1 MSEID
6 LAARYRRQVFLK
18 YAKPVSYVP
27 TPSPNAIALQ
37 AVQQQSGSSASELAQ
52 FVTRTARPDTRAVF
66 SEVVSLEKGGA
77 LALRPAQAAAQV
89 AARRTA
95 TQILMSPASVSSA
108 RELASNV
115 VERVPVVSRVLTRAA
130 PVLGRFAGPLAVVN
144 AITLI
149 PSVLE
154 LFKDPVHDW
163 LTGGWRGDGKQ
174 KANLSYPAGT
184 PGGRAVPYRVKW
196 ERQNSDGCTLTN
208 IETNGPNGEV
218 WNGPVYY
225 RKEVLGYASLPCVQ
239 GQAAIVGHGFDRPS
253 YSDRVG
259 GGINVPQVPGVYFKY
274 SIIPLDGVDETGP
287 NYQAAPTV
295 TPAAIAQDPTK
306 IAPTETPKSPTDAA
320 RNAALA
326 AVLGTIAA
334 GKLKLNPPSAR
345 DALKTP
351 QKRYGT
357 QLAPSPTETG
367 PATNPCKGN
376 ACGGANLDA
385 TKGNADK
392 LDDLLQY
399 LQALGIG
406 DIKKTVD
413 RIDTKMG
420 AQIVDERGVKIGV
433 GGMLKNVFE
442 KVNKVGD
449 YLHFDRITN
458 VLTLAATIHNATM
471 LSNQLE
477 QTLAQALS
485 SALAVIGIKDSE
497 GNQLDINKVV
507 GKSIE
512 SVIKG
517 AIGAQNYTE
526 LTTNWKKANRI
537 YQAGANLIGSVQS
550 LRYSIMG
557 ALDTIGSMN
566 AKMAN
571 ALKKFGVVGDS
582 GYGWFNP
589 TPNFDNRFM
598 RGLETAEN
606 VVSNID
612 NIASEVLSAQE
623 TVTQIGTQKTELETA
638 VKDGLEKRTVENVQ
652 QKDKATAAKTAS
664 KSPDIVSDNLIK
676 PES

>member
-1 MSEID
+1 M
-6 LAARYRRQVFLK
+6 
-18 YAKPVSYVP
+18 PVS
-27 TPSPNAIALQ
+27 A
-37 AVQQQSGSSASELAQ
+37 SSVASLAQ
-52 FVTRTARPDTRAVF
+52 GLTKVSRPISAPPFVNANQFAAQTVQRSVDLSKLPVEAGLARVPRPYPFTSTSLQVGLERAQRARVLAQSEAVLIQSEQRASQALANQIAGGVRNRAV
-66 SEVVSLEKGGA
+66 V
-77 LALRPAQAAAQV
+77 
-89 AARRTA
+89 
-95 TQILMSPASVSSA
+95 
-108 RELASNV
+108 NV
-115 VERVPVVSRVLTRAA
+115 LERVPVVGRVLTRVA
-130 PVLGRFAGPLAVVN
+130 PVLGRFAGPLAVVS
-144 AITLI
+144 AISLI
-149 PSVLE
+149 PTVFE
-154 LFKDPVHDW
+154 YFAPDVNAW
-163 LTGGWRGDGKQ
+163 LLGGWRQSGH
-174 KANLSYPAGT
+174 KANQLPPGVGQSAVLYRVSWITQELREDGSWRGDRVEIHYNVMGPIGSVVAPFQDRAGGT
-184 PGGRAVPYRVKW
+184 EEVRDPSGRAITY
-196 ERQNSDGCTLTN
+196 G
-208 IETNGPNGEV
+208 NG
-218 WNGPVYY
+218 
-225 RKEVLGYASLPCVQ
+225 RT
-239 GQAAIVGHGFDRPS
+239 GFSNFRL
-253 YSDRVG
+253 
-259 GGINVPQVPGVYFKY
+259 INVTVTRM
-274 SIIPLDGVDETGP
+274 DGVPETG
-287 NYQAAPTV
+287 APFGS
-295 TPAAIAQDPTK
+295 
-306 IAPTETPKSPTDAA
+306 APQSGTGSPTTQKPAPVTSPA
-320 RNAALA
+320 WINNPQNAQNAALA
-326 AVLGTIAA
+326 AVLGTILA

-351 QKRYGT
+351 QKRFGT
-357 QLAPSPTETG
+357 ASAPSPIETA
-367 PATNPCKGN
+367 PATNPCQGN
-376 ACGGANLDA
+376 ACGGANLEA
-385 TKGNADK
+385 TKGNAK
-392 LDDLLQY
+392 TLDELLQY

-442 KVNKVGD
+442 KVNKVGN

-485 SALAVIGIKDSE
+485 SALAVIGIKDFE